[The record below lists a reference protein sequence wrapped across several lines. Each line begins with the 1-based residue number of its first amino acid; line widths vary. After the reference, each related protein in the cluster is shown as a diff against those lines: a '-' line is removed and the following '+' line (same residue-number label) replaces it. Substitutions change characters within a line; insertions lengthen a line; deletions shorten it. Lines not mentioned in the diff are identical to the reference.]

1 MPIAALSDLFAI
13 SVAKLYFFMNFRAWS
28 AVFAFL
34 FLLFADTE
42 PARAQT
48 ADWGKEELAWR
59 AQHAADLQKADGWLS
74 LIGLEWLSAG
84 ETSLGSAADNKIH
97 LPASAPPYLAV
108 LKLDQGAV
116 QLLAPKNGFP
126 TGLKVDG
133 APAAEQTLRADPDH
147 DKYNPRI
154 TYGTLNFYVIRR
166 ADRFAVRLKDAQS
179 PALSAFHGL
188 KWYAP
193 DPAYR
198 VTAKWVPYHPAKQI
212 RLITLVGTSYD
223 QPVPGYAEFTLAGKT
238 FRLEPVLEDPQG
250 GKLFFILKDPTSAD
264 LTYPA
269 CRFLYTALPSNG
281 VDREGELVLD
291 FNHLE
296 NPPCA
301 YTPYATCPLPPAGNR
316 LSVAL
321 PVGEQRYHN

>member
-1 MPIAALSDLFAI
+1 MTL
-13 SVAKLYFFMNFRAWS
+13 RAWS
-28 AVFAFL
+28 LVFAAL
-34 FLLFADTE
+34 FLLFANAS
-42 PARAQT
+42 PSRAQT
-48 ADWGKEELAWR
+48 TDWGQEELAWR
-59 AQHAADLQKADGWLS
+59 TQHAADLQKPDGWLS
-74 LIGLEWLSAG
+74 LIGLEWLEPG

-108 LKLDQGAV
+108 LKLDNTAV
-116 QLLAPKNGFP
+116 QFLAPKSGFP
-126 TGLKVDG
+126 AGLKVDG
-133 APAAEQTLRADPDH
+133 APAKEQTLRADPDH

-154 TYGTLNFYVIRR
+154 TYATLNFYVVRR
-166 ADRFAVRLKDAQS
+166 ADRFAVRLKDAKS
-179 PALSAFHGL
+179 PALTAFHGL

-193 DPAYR
+193 DPAYE
-198 VTAKWVPYHPAKQI
+198 VTAKWVPYHPAK
-212 RLITLVGTSYD
+212 LIQLATLVGTSYE
-223 QPVPGYAEFTLAGKT
+223 QPVPGYAEFTLNKKT
-238 FRLEPVLEDPQG
+238 YRLEPVLQDPQSA
-250 GKLFFILKDPTSAD
+250 KLFFILKDPTSAD
-264 LTYPA
+264 TTYPA

-316 LSVAL
+316 LPVAL